1 MLPVTLSGV
10 SAEVFRLAQLTV
22 CCGVPSGVGILDW
35 ATATTVDCTHSS
47 VSSGHFALSP
57 VGSAIPVVFWPFTPP
72 ERDLHH
78 DWPPSTL
85 PLVAPG
91 FGRSLKRTMCKL
103 YSLENDW
110 STSISKI
117 NDIFFEQ
124 QKTRRSGLRGGRG
137 EGGYL
142 ISLRLSSDNLPS
154 TIASLDVTVPSLGSS
169 TP

>member
-1 MLPVTLSGV
+1 MKPSSQMRWHATCRISDVGCSPSSKLGSDRRAIACCYELGGIDDRC
-10 SAEVFRLAQLTV
+10 RLITP
-22 CCGVPSGVGILDW
+22 CHPSQN
-35 ATATTVDCTHSS
+35 
-47 VSSGHFALSP
+47 
-57 VGSAIPVVFWPFTPP
+57 
-72 ERDLHH
+72 LHH

-91 FGRSLKRTMCKL
+91 LGRSLKRTMCKL

-110 STSISKI
+110 STPISKI